1 MTVKLKRTLYRTGHY
16 FNGQGTSF
24 GGSQKN
30 NGYYGIKAHK
40 INASTHRLLAWLW
53 PRDGRRPVMPW
64 KFEVDHIDGD
74 NESLEWTNLQWL
86 TKKQHA
92 NKTRSSKQN
101 DGKSNRI
108 IGVRTDGVGKT
119 FESLAE
125 ACRQTGCRLD
135 GVSNTANGK
144 QRATRTKAGDVW
156 LWVWCDPEPDR
167 EGEEWRPC
175 VLPNGATL
183 DDLYVSN
190 YGMFKRLKNGRILK
204 FPGCLE
210 KSGYR
215 RVYVKGPLLLAHRLV
230 AFTWLPPPQPEQ
242 TVVDHIDCSGAKDDN
257 RVSNLRW
264 ATTRANLANADRR
277 SGADSLSVSVQP
289 FFDPELTQAAH
300 EPFASQKD
308 AAEWVGIKG
317 TASMRKSINDPSLH
331 FAGKLDG
338 RPLYWKRCED
348 EAHGPGAEVTPELML
363 HMRACKSKE
372 IKERLAEEDARLPD
386 ATCLFTSAAPEGS
399 EVFFEGD
406 DGLLHFYARDGRG
419 EDNYLGHALVSD
431 VYKLTARYEDGH
443 WRVFTF

>member
-1 MTVKLKRTLYRTGHY
+1 MTVNLKRTLYRTGHY

-24 GGSQKN
+24 GGCQKN
-30 NGYYGIKAHK
+30 NGYYGIRAHK
-40 INASTHRLLAWLW
+40 LNASTHRLLAWLW

-86 TKKQHA
+86 TNKQHA

-101 DGKSNRI
+101 DAKSNRST
-108 IGVRTDGVGKT
+108 GFAPMVFAR
-119 FESLAE
+119 FSESLRKRVAKLGADSTVCRTPRTESSAE
-125 ACRQTGCRLD
+125 QRQRMALCGW
-135 GVSNTANGK
+135 GVVRS
-144 QRATRTKAGDVW
+144 
-156 LWVWCDPEPDR
+156 EPDR

-175 VLPNGATL
+175 ALPNGATL
-183 DDLYVSN
+183 DDLHVSN
-190 YGMFKRLKNGRILK
+190 YGMFKRLKNRRQLK
-204 FPGCLE
+204 FQGCLE

-215 RVYVKGPLLLAHRLV
+215 RVSVKGSLILAHRLV
-230 AFTWLPPPQPEQ
+230 AFTWLPPPHPGQ

-264 ATTRANLANADRR
+264 ATTRANLSNADRR
-277 SGADSLSVSVQP
+277 SGAETLSIRVQP
-289 FFDPELTQAAH
+289 YFDFKLTQAAH
-300 EPFASQKD
+300 EPFASQKA
-308 AAEWVGIKG
+308 AAEWFGLKD

-386 ATCLFTSAAPEGS
+386 ATCLLTSAAPKGS